1 MDKITLYHGSQEII
15 KKPLYGIGKSYND
28 YGIGFYCTEHI
39 ELGKEWSCLEN
50 KDGYLNKYELNI
62 NNLSVLNL
70 TSNKYNIL
78 HWLALLIKYRN
89 FRISTPIM
97 KYAFEWL
104 EKNYLIDISNYDI
117 IIGYRADDS
126 YFSFARAFLNNEI
139 SLSQLS
145 YAMRL
150 GKLGEQIVLKSPKA
164 FDQIEFISYEL
175 TDNKVYYAKRKK
187 RDEQARIAFI
197 KELEK
202 EDINGIFI
210 RDLIRDGGLAND
222 LRL

>member
-117 IIGYRADDS
+117 IICDS
-126 YFSFARAFLNNEI
+126 KFKTYN
-139 SLSQLS
+139 
-145 YAMRL
+145 
-150 GKLGEQIVLKSPKA
+150 IV
-164 FDQIEFISYEL
+164 
-175 TDNKVYYAKRKK
+175 
-187 RDEQARIAFI
+187 
-197 KELEK
+197 
-202 EDINGIFI
+202 
-210 RDLIRDGGLAND
+210 
-222 LRL
+222 